1 MKKKFLQIVST
12 VLAVVMI
19 LPTAAL
25 AAETITLKVGESE
38 TIEMT
43 TATGNFPTITW
54 ESSDETVAAVAKQS
68 GKQKTT
74 TVTGMSAGT
83 ATITGTVVNKDITQT
98 FTVAVTGDG
107 EQTPDSGE
115 NETPMVPVDPEEPE
129 TPEEKDDFEITCDDD
144 LTVYTDGGKTI
155 QLKVEGYDDV
165 MWDSD
170 DDSVASVSSSGVVT
184 GHTAGKSVTIHAYS
198 KGKSTSCTVRVVKRE
213 VEEISV
219 SGTPKK
225 EYTEGESFS
234 MGSASVVAHYND
246 GTSETVTGY
255 TVKPSGIL
263 AQEDT
268 SVTITYAGKTC
279 EVTGI
284 KVTADSV
291 TGIEIVS
298 PANGSKY
305 TVGDTIK
312 RSDVSIKVT
321 RSGGDK
327 YTISAADY
335 SEITFSPSGALTAS
349 DKALTVSYSGK
360 TASIAISVAEKVTKT
375 LTDVKVY
382 TAPTKTVYTTNE
394 KLDLTGL
401 VLAVK
406 YSDST
411 NNQYVTKTYSQNS
424 SRISANVEKFTR
436 EGTQNVTVTY
446 TDEFG
451 SGSATFEV
459 TVGTFVDVTGF
470 ANTTGNKAVLDEDA
484 KVKIDDELDWEDLF
498 ESVSF
503 KYKNSSGTTK
513 YKKIKD
519 EDDLEDWLGAGA
531 KMYVNV
537 SGKDGS
543 DADTVEED
551 DIKNGKVSLKLY
563 LEYGGKTY
571 SLSFDMPISGV
582 ACTVTIYRSATS
594 SSVTGDSK
602 VFDDLEEALESLED
616 EDDIIDEYNVGS
628 SYEKNFAVKIKL
640 GEDQDIEG
648 FEFAPDHEHK
658 ITIDLNGCE
667 LTLDS
672 EWIEYDSK
680 NEDIEIV
687 ITNTNDDDHGTL
699 VYDDLDASLVVTDGS
714 NLKFTEGVIPMDSDA
729 ECTVS
734 IYKNGNSTSS
744 SALLKTKVYDSL
756 KEALEDLEDHD
767 DALDTFDIDDDYE
780 DSFVVRMKLGKDQN
794 LTTFIFAPDYDTTV
808 YIDLNGYTLKLKS
821 EWIDYE
827 DCEDLVVY
835 VNNTHKDKKAT
846 LTYNDLSSSISIA
859 KGDSSLKFE
868 EDTIPGIYK
877 VTIGSTSNGK
887 VTVSPNK
894 TTVAHGGTVTF
905 TITPNEGYEISSV
918 KDGTK
923 TISSATSGYTVS
935 SKGVG
940 TYKKENI
947 TADVT
952 LDVTFKKSAASSS
965 STTSSAANW
974 TNPFTDVSKN
984 AQYYDAVAFVC
995 SEGLFNGMT
1004 ATKFE
1009 PTTTMTR
1016 AMFVT
1021 VLGRLAGVDVNRYS
1035 GTSFTDVSKNDQQIS
1050 WAAPYI
1056 EWAVQVGITNGTG
1069 NGKFSPNDPIT
1080 HQQMYLFMKRYAD
1093 EIAKVDTT
1101 TTGVSLS
1108 SIRDAS
1114 EIADWAEEGVKF
1126 ASKYGILIT
1135 SGGKLTPTD
1144 NALRCELAML
1154 LHGFCVKVLGK

>member
-25 AAETITLKVGESE
+25 AADYTIKVGESKDISVDMGSTFS
-38 TIEMT
+38 TI
-43 TATGNFPTITW
+43 NW
-54 ESSDETVAAVAKQS
+54 ESSDTGVATVAKKQDNR
-68 GKQKTT
+68 KA
-74 TVTGMSAGT
+74 TVTGVAEGE
-83 ATITGTVVNKDITQT
+83 ATITATRVQNGTAGDPQT
-98 FTVAVTGDG
+98 FTFEVIDDTAK
-107 EQTPDSGE
+107 PGE

-129 TPEEKDDFEITCDDD
+129 TPDEKDDFEITCDDD

-184 GHTAGKSVTIHAYS
+184 GHTAGKSVTIYAYS
-198 KGKSTSCTVRVVKRE
+198 KDKNDSCTVRVVKRE
-213 VEEISV
+213 VESISV

-513 YKKIKD
+513 YKEIKD

-767 DALDTFDIDDDYE
+767 DALDIFDIDDDYE

-821 EWIDYE
+821 EWIDYG
-827 DCEDLVVY
+827 DCDDLVVKI
-835 VNNTHKDKKAT
+835 NNTNKDKKAT
-846 LTYNDLSSSISIA
+846 LTYTDLSNTSLSLA
-859 KGDSSLKFE
+859 YTDSALTFE
-868 EDTIPGIYK
+868 EDKIPGIYK
-877 VTIGSTSNGK
+877 VEVVPVTNGK
-887 VTVSPNK
+887 VTVNPNK
-894 TTVAHGGTVTF
+894 DTVAHGGTVTF

-923 TISSATSGYTVS
+923 TISAAASGYTVS

-947 TADVT
+947 TADVKLT
-952 LDVTFKKSAASSS
+952 VTFKKGTASSS
-965 STTSSAANW
+965 TSSAANW
-974 TNPFTDVSKN
+974 TNPFTDISKS
-984 AQYYDAVAFVC
+984 AQYYNAVAFVC

-1004 ATKFE
+1004 ATKLE

-1021 VLGRLAGVDVNRYS
+1021 VLGRLAGVDVAKFS
-1035 GTSFTDVSKNDQQIS
+1035 GTSFTDVSRSDQQIS

-1056 EWAVQVGITNGTG
+1056 EWAVQNGITNGTG

-1080 HQQMYLFMKRYAD
+1080 HQQMYLFMYRYAMFI
-1093 EIAKVDTT
+1093 ENYNTPLTNA
-1101 TTGVSLS
+1101 SLS
-1108 SIRDAS
+1108 GIRDAD
-1114 EIADWAEEGVKF
+1114 EIADWAVEGVKF
-1126 ASKYGILIT
+1126 ASQNSILIT
-1135 SGGKLTPTD
+1135 TGGKLTPTE

-1154 LHGFCVKVLGK
+1154 LHGFCTKVLDKNG